1 MRSSDILAPLFFAAS
16 TLAQGPPEGIAPS
29 SQPPAGCEPNSN
41 GNFTIGTLKLAN
53 SKVQKRE
60 SAVEVSP
67 FFTSPVIT
75 TPWHTHTDISQAADG
90 ALVCNLNK
98 GILRDRDGRT
108 GSVVSNRQFQFDG
121 PPQAGAIYTGGF
133 SICNNGSLAIGG
145 STRWWQCS
153 SGGFYNLYDE
163 WIGAQC
169 EEIRIQV
176 AMSGPPAAAVVPSKS
191 VNTATSSAAAVST
204 EVASVQSSL
213 ATISGAVSTVSKSAI
228 GPSASFTASSGNMS
242 STTGPTR
249 LAGPSSS
256 STGLSATGTA
266 RPSTSPT
273 GAADAPP
280 AGGAASSSF
289 GIARGSMLGAFVV
302 IFGAALV
309 L

>member
-1 MRSSDILAPLFFAAS
+1 MRSSDILAPLFFVAS

-60 SAVEVSP
+60 SAVE
-67 FFTSPVIT
+67 
-75 TPWHTHTDISQAADG
+75 AADG

-249 LAGPSSS
+249 LAGPSSF